1 VDEPRWQG
9 LDPSQRRQRTLDAV
23 KALLLRE
30 SQVQPVLLAFED
42 LQWMDSETQAL
53 LDSLVKA
60 CPWPASRCSSTI
72 GPSTRTAGA
81 ARPTMPVSGS
91 TPFRP
96 TAPPSCST
104 RSWAM
109 IPASSH

>member
-1 VDEPRWQG
+1 
-9 LDPSQRRQRTLDAV
+9 
-23 KALLLRE
+23 
-30 SQVQPVLLAFED
+30 VLLAFED

-53 LDSLVKA
+53 LDSLVESLPLA
-60 CPWPASRCSSTI
+60 RIALLVNYRPRVP
-72 GPSTRTAGA
+72 RTAGA